1 MSAHYEIE
9 RKFLV
14 EIPDIG
20 RLDLKRQLHIRQT
33 YLKKGENSSQRRVR
47 SINEDGIT
55 SLLRAEEHG

>member
-1 MSAHYEIE
+1 MEFCMSAHYEIE

-33 YLKKGENSSQRRVR
+33 YLKKLEIFLKKFQKN
-47 SINEDGIT
+47 
-55 SLLRAEEHG
+55 A